1 LNLAFPESWALPA
14 FDSLGSAWVILF
26 FPEALYQYRQW
37 ILYTPSPF
45 VENVAF
51 APTTNIR
58 FFNHLRLVTELPS
71 MVEVEILV
79 EEPDAEDHE
88 EGKR

>member
-1 LNLAFPESWALPA
+1 M
-14 FDSLGSAWVILF
+14 
-26 FPEALYQYRQW
+26 
-37 ILYTPSPF
+37 PSPF

-51 APTTNIR
+51 SPTTNMR
-58 FFNHLRLVTELPS
+58 FFNHLRLETKLPS

-79 EEPDAEDHE
+79 EESDAEDHE

>member
-1 LNLAFPESWALPA
+1 M
-14 FDSLGSAWVILF
+14 
-26 FPEALYQYRQW
+26 
-37 ILYTPSPF
+37 YTPSPF

-51 APTTNIR
+51 APTTNML
-58 FFNHLRLVTELPS
+58 FFNHLRLETELPS
-71 MVEVEILV
+71 MVEVEILVVEVEILV

>member
-1 LNLAFPESWALPA
+1 
-14 FDSLGSAWVILF
+14 
-26 FPEALYQYRQW
+26 
-37 ILYTPSPF
+37 LYTPSPF

-51 APTTNIR
+51 APTTNML
-58 FFNHLRLVTELPS
+58 FFNYLRLETELPS
-71 MVEVEILV
+71 MVDVEILV